1 MSSGEKAKGKATLAE
16 EDGSALGAAA
26 TVAASASGEGGG
38 SEGTTGAAKLAAGAG
53 EGAAAGG
60 GEGTA
65 AAAGGGGGGGGGGE
79 GGGGA
84 TSAATSSASTASG
97 AATKEKK
104 KPTVILVVGMA
115 GSGKTSLMQRLNA
128 QTRQDGKT
136 PYVINLDPAVGNLGY
151 EANIDIRETVKYK
164 DVMRKYGLG
173 PNGAIVTSL
182 NLFATR
188 FDQVLDYTEK
198 RAAAGEIDYVLIDTP
213 GQIEVFTWSA
223 SGDIITQS
231 LASSFPTVLVYVV
244 DTARTTSPSTFMS
257 NMLYVSLRAGR
268 SEA

>member
-1 MSSGEKAKGKATLAE
+1 MSSTEQEKSLAALAE
-16 EDGSALGAAA
+16 EESVLRSAAA
-26 TVAASASGEGGG
+26 TAPGKAAAREDGG
-38 SEGTTGAAKLAAGAG
+38 GAG
-53 EGAAAGG
+53 EGGAQTLAATGAATAT
-60 GEGTA
+60 EGAEGTTERAEEGTTA
-65 AAAGGGGGGGGGGE
+65 AAAKVVKG
-79 GGGGA
+79 
-84 TSAATSSASTASG
+84 
-97 AATKEKK
+97 KK
-104 KPTVILVVGMA
+104 TPTVILVVGMA

-164 DVMRKYGLG
+164 DVMKKYGLG

-188 FDQVLDYTEK
+188 FDQVLEYTEK
-198 RAAAGEIDYVLIDTP
+198 RAAAGEIDYVLADTP

-231 LASSFPTVLVYVV
+231 LASSFPTVLVG
-244 DTARTTSPSTFMS
+244 ALPSWTMT
-257 NMLYVSLRAGR
+257 RA
-268 SEA
+268 AALCCCLT